1 MRIHKWKIQA
11 DWGHILFATILL
23 IASVW
28 YFFDARQA
36 SNSPYNL
43 IMIAPCVAAIVVLY
57 IITLVLEIRI
67 SDFASTSVSQERIVR
82 DWLDPASVRNVL
94 MMVLLILYVL
104 TLEKLGFEIATFF
117 FISLSLIMQGERRY
131 VRVLV
136 FAILFSGIT
145 TWLLTSLSV
154 TPIPTTLI

>member
-1 MRIHKWKIQA
+1 MRIHKWKVQA
-11 DWGHILFATILL
+11 DWGHLLFATIIL

-43 IMIAPCVAAIVVLY
+43 IMIAPCVAAIVVVY

-67 SDFASTSVSQERIVR
+67 SHIDSAPASPERVVM
-82 DWLDPASVRNVL
+82 DWLDPASVRNVT
-94 MMVLLILYVL
+94 MMALLILYVL
-104 TLEKLGFEIATFF
+104 TLEHLGFEIATFF

-131 VRVLV
+131 VRVV
-136 FAILFSGIT
+136 IFAILFSTIT
-145 TWLLTSLSV
+145 TWLLTSLSLS
-154 TPIPTTLI
+154 PIPTVLI